1 MEFTIYFIHK
11 TIIKPISIVIFVILE
26 SNEVKK
32 EKKKKKKKETSD
44 KIMLQISN

>member
-26 SNEVKK
+26 SNEVIKIKK
-32 EKKKKKKKETSD
+32 NKKK
-44 KIMLQISN
+44 

>member
-26 SNEVKK
+26 SNEVIKIKK
-32 EKKKKKKKETSD
+32 NKKNKKKEEEEEG
-44 KIMLQISN
+44 N